1 MPKYEG
7 YLMKNSDLVIR
18 RRDDADTSWVFNN
31 EDVIDQYL
39 GFIDTDDYEQAEST
53 SPTKRRRLMK
63 KNLRKKPVRAV
74 KEIIDGEVFL
84 FLYLY

>member
-31 EDVIDQYL
+31 EDSIDQYL
-39 GFIDTDDYEQAEST
+39 GFIDTDDYEQAE
-53 SPTKRRRLMK
+53 KYFNEKGRL
-63 KNLRKKPVRAV
+63 
-74 KEIIDGEVFL
+74 
-84 FLYLY
+84 

>member
-18 RRDDADTSWVFNN
+18 RRDDADTSLVFNN

-39 GFIDTDDYEQAEST
+39 GFIDTVDYEQAERYFNE
-53 SPTKRRRLMK
+53 KARL
-63 KNLRKKPVRAV
+63 
-74 KEIIDGEVFL
+74 
-84 FLYLY
+84 

>member
-31 EDVIDQYL
+31 EDSIDQYL
-39 GFIDTDDYEQAEST
+39 GFIDTDDYEQAE
-53 SPTKRRRLMK
+53 KYFNEKERL
-63 KNLRKKPVRAV
+63 
-74 KEIIDGEVFL
+74 
-84 FLYLY
+84 

>member
-39 GFIDTDDYEQAEST
+39 GFIDTDDYEQAE
-53 SPTKRRRLMK
+53 KYFNEKERL
-63 KNLRKKPVRAV
+63 
-74 KEIIDGEVFL
+74 
-84 FLYLY
+84 

>member
-18 RRDDADTSWVFNN
+18 RRDDADTSWVFKN

-39 GFIDTDDYEQAEST
+39 GFIDTDDYEQAE
-53 SPTKRRRLMK
+53 KYFNEKARL
-63 KNLRKKPVRAV
+63 
-74 KEIIDGEVFL
+74 
-84 FLYLY
+84 

>member
-39 GFIDTDDYEQAEST
+39 GFIDTDDYEKAE
-53 SPTKRRRLMK
+53 KYFNEKARL
-63 KNLRKKPVRAV
+63 
-74 KEIIDGEVFL
+74 
-84 FLYLY
+84 

>member
-7 YLMKNSDLVIR
+7 YLMKNNDLIIR

-39 GFIDTDDYEQAEST
+39 GFIDTDDYEQAE
-53 SPTKRRRLMK
+53 KYFNEKARL
-63 KNLRKKPVRAV
+63 
-74 KEIIDGEVFL
+74 
-84 FLYLY
+84 

>member
-39 GFIDTDDYEQAEST
+39 GFIDTDDYEQAE
-53 SPTKRRRLMK
+53 KYFNEKARLMK
-63 KNLRKKPVRAV
+63 KGNLRKNLL
-74 KEIIDGEVFL
+74 EL
-84 FLYLY
+84 

>member
-18 RRDDADTSWVFNN
+18 RRDDADTSWVFYN

-39 GFIDTDDYEQAEST
+39 GFIDTDDYEQAE
-53 SPTKRRRLMK
+53 KYFNEKARL
-63 KNLRKKPVRAV
+63 
-74 KEIIDGEVFL
+74 
-84 FLYLY
+84 

>member
-18 RRDDADTSWVFNN
+18 RRDDADTSLVFYN

-39 GFIDTDDYEQAEST
+39 GFIDTDDYEQAE
-53 SPTKRRRLMK
+53 KYFNEKARL
-63 KNLRKKPVRAV
+63 
-74 KEIIDGEVFL
+74 
-84 FLYLY
+84 

>member
-39 GFIDTDDYEQAEST
+39 GFIDTDDYEQAE
-53 SPTKRRRLMK
+53 KYFNEK
-63 KNLRKKPVRAV
+63 V
-74 KEIIDGEVFL
+74 EQ
-84 FLYLY
+84 

>member
-31 EDVIDQYL
+31 EGGIDQYL
-39 GFIDTDDYEQAEST
+39 GFIDTDNYEQAE
-53 SPTKRRRLMK
+53 KYFNEKARL
-63 KNLRKKPVRAV
+63 
-74 KEIIDGEVFL
+74 
-84 FLYLY
+84 

>member
-31 EDVIDQYL
+31 CDSIDQYL
-39 GFIDTDDYEQAEST
+39 GFIDTDDYEQAEIRFNE
-53 SPTKRRRLMK
+53 K
-63 KNLRKKPVRAV
+63 LRS
-74 KEIIDGEVFL
+74 
-84 FLYLY
+84 

>member
-31 EDVIDQYL
+31 EDVIDQYR
-39 GFIDTDDYEQAEST
+39 GFIDTDDYEQAE
-53 SPTKRRRLMK
+53 KYFNEKERL
-63 KNLRKKPVRAV
+63 
-74 KEIIDGEVFL
+74 
-84 FLYLY
+84 

>member
-39 GFIDTDDYEQAEST
+39 GFIDTDNYEQAE
-53 SPTKRRRLMK
+53 KYFNEKARL
-63 KNLRKKPVRAV
+63 
-74 KEIIDGEVFL
+74 
-84 FLYLY
+84 

>member
-7 YLMKNSDLVIR
+7 YLMTNSDLVIR

-39 GFIDTDDYEQAEST
+39 GFIDTDDYEQAEIHFNE
-53 SPTKRRRLMK
+53 KARL
-63 KNLRKKPVRAV
+63 
-74 KEIIDGEVFL
+74 
-84 FLYLY
+84 

>member
-31 EDVIDQYL
+31 EDSIDQYL
-39 GFIDTDDYEQAEST
+39 GFIDTDDYEQAESHFNE
-53 SPTKRRRLMK
+53 K
-63 KNLRKKPVRAV
+63 LRS
-74 KEIIDGEVFL
+74 
-84 FLYLY
+84 

>member
-18 RRDDADTSWVFNN
+18 RRDDSDTSWVFYN

-39 GFIDTDDYEQAEST
+39 GFIDTDNYEQAESHF
-53 SPTKRRRLMK
+53 SEK
-63 KNLRKKPVRAV
+63 LRS
-74 KEIIDGEVFL
+74 
-84 FLYLY
+84 